1 MSPDLETLLYTLS
14 LASTVNGLVACVLL
28 TAATIRRNDRLL
40 RIGVGAAIAT
50 ALVGAVA
57 VWHPAQWTDGAAALG
72 VVTGLPVLGAG
83 LCLAGYDRSRVLS
96 AVGITVLLAGILL
109 SIPVF
114 GERFVAP

>member
-1 MSPDLETLLYTLS
+1 MLPDSESLLYTLS
-14 LASTVNGLVACVLL
+14 LASAGNGLVACGLL
-28 TAATIRRNDRLL
+28 TVATIRRSERLL

-57 VWHPAQWTDGAAALG
+57 VLPLARWTNGAAALA
-72 VVTGLPVLGAG
+72 VVTGLPLLGAA
-83 LCLAGYDRSRVLS
+83 LCLVGHGRTRVLS
-96 AVGITVLLAGILL
+96 AVGVVVLFAGVLL